1 MAGIYVH
8 IPFCKQRCIYCDFFS
23 TALHERIDDY
33 VNCLVGEARMR
44 PCNDVKTVYL
54 GGGTPSQ
61 LSSVQMGRLLD
72 GLRDVYDLSG
82 VEEFTVEVNPDDV
95 TVDYIAMLKS
105 LGVNR
110 ISMGVQS
117 FVDSE
122 LSMINRRHD
131 AQGALHAISCMR
143 QAGIDN
149 VSIDLIYGIP
159 GQTLDSWRESV
170 RVALSVGAQHISAY
184 NLSYETGTRLWKM
197 REQGLIAEVDEG
209 TCVEMYKALIQ
220 MLRDAGY
227 EHYEISNF
235 SLPGWHSRHNSAYWD
250 GTPYVGLGA
259 SAHSYDGC
267 NRSYN
272 PASLREYMVMIG
284 QGQLACVIEETE
296 WWERYDET
304 IMVALRTA
312 RGLDLNLI
320 KVEFGD
326 EAYDYLLSV
335 AQNYITDGKL
345 VRDGSRLYITED
357 AIMMSDAII
366 RDLMWDD

>member
-8 IPFCKQRCIYCDFFS
+8 IPFCKQRCIYCDFYS
-23 TALHERIDDY
+23 TAMHSRIGDY
-33 VNCLVGEARMR
+33 VESVVREAMMR
-44 PCNDVKTVYL
+44 PCGDIKTVYL

-61 LSSVQMGRLLD
+61 LGAEQITRLVEGLSVA
-72 GLRDVYDLSG
+72 YDLTA

-95 TVDYIAMLKS
+95 TVDYMSLLKS
-105 LGVNR
+105 LGVSR

-131 AQGALHAISCMR
+131 ARGALHAFSRMR
-143 QAGIDN
+143 EAGIDN

-170 RVALSVGAQHISAY
+170 KVALTVGAQHISAY
-184 NLSYETGTRLWKM
+184 NLSYEHGTRLWHM
-197 REQGLIAEVDEG
+197 RETGRITEIDEA
-209 TCVEMYKALIQ
+209 TCVDMYKMLIE
-220 MLRDAGY
+220 MLREAGY
-227 EHYEISNF
+227 IHYEISNF

-259 SAHSYDGC
+259 SAHSYDGIH
-267 NRSYN
+267 RSYN
-272 PASLREYMVMIG
+272 PASINEYIEKITSGM
-284 QGQLACVIEETE
+284 LACEIEETV
-296 WWERYDET
+296 WWERYDER

-312 RGLDLNLI
+312 RGLDTEAI
-320 KVEFGD
+320 RKEFGD
-326 EAYDYLLSV
+326 KVLDYLLSSADKYLANGDIV
-335 AQNYITDGKL
+335 K
-345 VRDGSRLYITED
+345 DGSRICITED

-366 RDLMWDD
+366 RDLMWED

>member
-8 IPFCKQRCIYCDFFS
+8 IPFCKQRCIYCDFYS
-23 TALHERIDDY
+23 TALHERINDY
-33 VNCLVGEARMR
+33 VECLIGEARLR
-44 PCNDVKTVYL
+44 PCDDVKTVYL

-61 LSSVQMGRLLD
+61 LSPLQMGTLLE
-72 GLRDVYDLSG
+72 GLSEVYDLSG

-95 TVDYIAMLKS
+95 TVGYMKMLKS
-105 LGVNR
+105 YGVNR

-117 FVDSE
+117 FVDYE
-122 LSMINRRHD
+122 LSIINRRHD
-131 AQGALHAISCMR
+131 SMGALHAISCIR
-143 QAGIDN
+143 KAGIDN

-159 GQTLDSWRESV
+159 SQTLDSWRESV
-170 RVALSVGAQHISAY
+170 RVALSVGVQHISAY

-209 TCVEMYKALIQ
+209 TCVEMYKVLIQ

-235 SLPGWHSRHNSAYWD
+235 SLPGWHSRHNSSYWD

-259 SAHSYDGC
+259 SAHSYDGR

-272 PASLREYMVMIG
+272 PASLAEYMYMIG

-312 RGLDLNLI
+312 RGLDTNRI
-320 KVEFGD
+320 KTEFG
-326 EAYDYLLSV
+326 AKVYDYLLLN
-335 AQNYITDGKL
+335 AQRYIAGGQL
-345 VRDGSRLYITED
+345 VQDGSRLYITED

-366 RDLMWDD
+366 RDLMWED